1 MNAIVC
7 VSVCASKV
15 LCVGS
20 FNMFQKLAESNASNE
35 VLFATVLQAVRRI
48 MPLCVA
54 VIPWGILTGALAIKA
69 GFSPLQAQFMSLF
82 VFAGAAQLSA
92 ITLYAGGGS
101 VLAIGVSTFVISS
114 RHLLYSMTF
123 RQHISHKN
131 LAWRLS
137 IGFLLTDEMF
147 AVSETHTRQTGYF
160 SALFAL
166 VSGLTFYLF
175 WNLAT
180 YIGIVSGNYYGDLA
194 TLGLDFA
201 IVAIFITMTFTEI
214 RKFPVL
220 VAVVISGCASIVL
233 EPIIGD
239 SYIVVAAITG
249 MVSAYLCSSYLGES
263 GNRGES

>member
-7 VSVCASKV
+7 ASNV
-15 LCVGS
+15 LCVGNS
-20 FNMFQKLAESNASNE
+20 NMFHKLAESNASND
-35 VLFATVLQAVRRI
+35 VLFTIVLLAARRI

-92 ITLYAGGGS
+92 ITLHTGGGS
-101 VLAIGVSTFVISS
+101 IFAIGVSTFVISS

-123 RQHISHKN
+123 RQHIAHKN
-131 LAWRLS
+131 LAWRIS

-147 AVSETHTRQTGYF
+147 AISETHTRQTGCF

-201 IVAIFITMTFTEI
+201 IVAIFITMTFPDI

-220 VAVVISGCASIVL
+220 VAVVTSGCASIVL
-233 EPIIGD
+233 EPMIGD
-239 SYIVVAAITG
+239 GYIVMAAIAG
-249 MVSAYLCSSYLGES
+249 MVSAYICATYLEES